1 MSIRRTVGNIGLGIV
16 AQMRRKEEE
25 RARRREE
32 ERVAQVTPINQQYEQ
47 SVRLQALFGK
57 RNSIQANVRDR
68 LSTEAANPD
77 LNIRTSADPIEE
89 TGQGPRRRRV
99 IGPYTTGV
107 NI

>member
-1 MSIRRTVGNIGLGIV
+1 MSKFKIMDNMGSRIFEKRRRQ
-16 AQMRRKEEE
+16 AEEN
-25 RARRREE
+25 ARRIEA
-32 ERVAQVTPINQQYEQ
+32 ERVATVTPINQQYEQ

-57 RNSIQANVRDR
+57 RSAIQANARDR